1 MRLAATMAVLM
12 MLGAPAIGQE
22 MTATEEAAYTALWQ
36 LTQQGQDLLAAGDL
50 AGAEAAFADVLALVE
65 RDLPDEALTRAAAL
79 HNLAAVRADLGQF
92 VQAEAMARAALDI
105 RRRLGEAGA
114 IASSER
120 LLGTILHD
128 LGQLDEARA
137 LIEASV
143 VAQLN
148 DANVPRVSL
157 EKDMAALAELTALL
171 GDPAAAM
178 QILGQLEPYLPQ
190 MTPSQAVA
198 VYAGMGRV
206 QSIAGRPELAE
217 AAYRQVLTLSAGL
230 AFGAEWRP
238 QDQAVALGNLGT
250 MLLRQ
255 GRAAEAE
262 PLFRQA
268 LTGAQGAVA
277 ANLLDGLGAALA
289 AQGVMQAA
297 WQAQRQALDLR
308 LAALPEDHAQ
318 VAASFATLGA
328 TLLRAGEFAVAE
340 QTLSRAVALL
350 AQRNDGLRQ
359 ARAALALGAAEA
371 ALGKP
376 GFARAKAALAD
387 LQAILPKG
395 HPDLVRA
402 GFSTAWLGL
411 AEGQAPEALSL
422 ARGALAGF
430 AVQAGRVGADATI
443 AAAQEPD
450 MRRQVLALVDAA
462 YEVDP
467 VGLMDEAFQAA
478 QWATASKAAR
488 ATRRMVARFASEDD
502 ALGQVVRAKQDLVDL
517 WSAKDAELL
526 ERLARGADSA
536 AVQAEMAQIDARI
549 AQAEAAILA
558 ANPQYEALVSE
569 HVLTLA
575 EAQALLG
582 PDEALLMIV
591 PAVDASY
598 VFAVSATSAAW
609 HRTDLGQEAMSLQ
622 IKALRA
628 DLDPTQQTRSAAALT
643 EDAPKTG
650 PSFDRGTAFA
660 LYQSLVAPVQPV
672 LAEASRVLVVADGPI
687 ASLPLAV
694 LVGAEPQGDDGDPK
708 ALTDTEWLAKRYAF
722 ATLPGVQSLA
732 GLRDRVTPSD
742 RAGFA
747 GFGAPDFGGTS
758 QPVALAGFFDG
769 ALARAAALQ
778 GLAPLPATRAE
789 LRGLARVLG
798 ADTADL
804 RLGADA
810 TEAAV
815 RDADLSE
822 VAVIA
827 FATHGLLAGEITGLA
842 EPALAFTPPAV
853 PSPLDDGLLTASE
866 AARLKLRADWVI
878 LSACNTAAADGTP
891 GAEGLSGLAQ
901 AFLYAG
907 ARGLLVSHWP
917 VRDDAA
923 AALTQAAVAARG
935 KGVGRADALRR
946 SMLDLMQKPGMAHPM
961 VWAPFVVV
969 GDGR

>member
-36 LTQQGQDLLAAGDL
+36 LTQQGQELLAAGDL

-171 GDPAAAM
+171 GDPASAM

-198 VYAGMGRV
+198 VYAGLGRV
-206 QSIAGRPELAE
+206 QSIMGRPELAE

-238 QDQAVALGNLGT
+238 QDQAGGLGNLGT

-255 GRAAEAE
+255 G
-262 PLFRQA
+262 
-268 LTGAQGAVA
+268 GAVA

-308 LAALPEDHAQ
+308 LAALPEDHPQ

-350 AQRNDGLRQ
+350 AQRNDGLRL

-387 LQAILPKG
+387 LQAILPKD

-422 ARGALAGF
+422 ARVALAGF
-430 AVQAGRVGADATI
+430 AAQAGRVGADATI

-549 AQAEAAILA
+549 AQTEAAILA

-575 EAQALLG
+575 ETQALLG

-598 VFAVSATSAAW
+598 VFVVSATAAVW
-609 HRTDLGQEAMSLQ
+609 HRTDLGQEAMSLH

-628 DLDPTQQTRSAAALT
+628 DLDPSQQTRSAAAMT
-643 EDAPKTG
+643 DDAPKTG

-672 LAEASRVLVVADGPI
+672 LTEASRVLVVADGPI
-687 ASLPLAV
+687 ASLPLAL
-694 LVGAEPQGDDGDPK
+694 LVGAQPQGD
-708 ALTDTEWLAKRYAF
+708 R
-722 ATLPGVQSLA
+722 
-732 GLRDRVTPSD
+732 
-742 RAGFA
+742 
-747 GFGAPDFGGTS
+747 
-758 QPVALAGFFDG
+758 
-769 ALARAAALQ
+769 
-778 GLAPLPATRAE
+778 
-789 LRGLARVLG
+789 
-798 ADTADL
+798 
-804 RLGADA
+804 
-810 TEAAV
+810 
-815 RDADLSE
+815 SE
-822 VAVIA
+822 
-827 FATHGLLAGEITGLA
+827 E
-842 EPALAFTPPAV
+842 
-853 PSPLDDGLLTASE
+853 
-866 AARLKLRADWVI
+866 
-878 LSACNTAAADGTP
+878 
-891 GAEGLSGLAQ
+891 
-901 AFLYAG
+901 
-907 ARGLLVSHWP
+907 
-917 VRDDAA
+917 
-923 AALTQAAVAARG
+923 
-935 KGVGRADALRR
+935 
-946 SMLDLMQKPGMAHPM
+946 
-961 VWAPFVVV
+961 
-969 GDGR
+969 